1 MSKSN
6 DFLNF
11 FNAVTSGADPDFQN
25 ELRGKY
31 LRATK
36 GDPNK
41 QMIMKLPSATY
52 NAHKADYD
60 YFEKNNNVII
70 KVV

>member
-1 MSKSN
+1 MSKNN

-11 FNAVTSGADPDFQN
+11 FDAITNGADPNFQSD
-25 ELRGKY
+25 LRGKY

-41 QMIMKLPSATY
+41 LMVMKLSSAIY

-70 KVV
+70 KVN